1 MESPYNLVQF
11 HFHWGSEDS
20 LGSEHAV
27 NGEKA
32 DAELHLVHLNSKYS
46 DVTEALANKDGLAV
60 LGIFLKQSDEKAPAS
75 VRDSLANMLK
85 FQIAFQKYTPHVLGH
100 TRS

>member
-1 MESPYNLVQF
+1 MINLLKGSSLIGANLENPYNLVQF

-60 LGIFLKQSDEKAPAS
+60 LGIFLKQSDRKAPGS
-75 VRDSLANMLK
+75 VRDL
-85 FQIAFQKYTPHVLGH
+85 
-100 TRS
+100 